1 MYVACLL
8 PSRPASPTGAKIRSH
23 SRENREMRFGFIF
36 LLCGA
41 AIAQAPAYKPEPIG
55 TLKQVM
61 RGIILP
67 NSDILFSVAQT
78 APKNDKEWGVVQDSA
93 IAISEAAALISMPGR
108 LLSNGQKVPVDRADF
123 VKFTKELLDAGAATY
138 KAAQSKNQ
146 DVVTVSLDRLSNACD
161 SCHEVYRDKH

>member
-1 MYVACLL
+1 
-8 PSRPASPTGAKIRSH
+8 
-23 SRENREMRFGFIF
+23 MRLGFFIL

-41 AIAQAPAYKPEPIG
+41 AIAQAPIYKPAPVG

-61 RGIILP
+61 RGVILP

-108 LLSNGQKVPVDRADF
+108 LLSNGQQVSLERVDW
-123 VKFTKELLDAGAATY
+123 VKFTKELVDAGAASY

-146 DVVTVSLDRLSNACD
+146 DAVTLTLDRLSAACD

>member
-1 MYVACLL
+1 M
-8 PSRPASPTGAKIRSH
+8 H
-23 SRENREMRFGFIF
+23 FGFIL

-41 AIAQAPAYKPEPIG
+41 AIAQAPAYKPVPIG

-61 RGIILP
+61 RGVVLP
-67 NSDILFSVAQT
+67 NSDILFSVAQMP
-78 APKNDKEWGVVQDSA
+78 PKNDKEWAVVQDSA

-108 LLSNGQKVPVDRADF
+108 LLSNGEKVPLERVDF
-123 VKFTKELLDAGAATY
+123 IKFTQELVEAGRASY

>member
-1 MYVACLL
+1 
-8 PSRPASPTGAKIRSH
+8 
-23 SRENREMRFGFIF
+23 MRFGII
-36 LLCGA
+36 LLLSVA
-41 AIAQAPAYKPEPIG
+41 ATAQAPIYKPAPIG

-61 RGIILP
+61 RGIVLP

-78 APKNDKEWGVVQDSA
+78 PPKNDKEWAVVQDSA

-108 LLSNGQKVPVDRADF
+108 LLSNGQKVPLDHADWG
-123 VKFTKELLDAGAATY
+123 KFTQELVDAGKASY

-146 DVVTVSLDRLSNACD
+146 DVVTLSLDRLSNACD

>member
-1 MYVACLL
+1 
-8 PSRPASPTGAKIRSH
+8 
-23 SRENREMRFGFIF
+23 MRFGFIL

-41 AIAQAPAYKPEPIG
+41 AIAQAPVYKPAPIG

-61 RGIILP
+61 RGVILP
-67 NSDILFSVAQT
+67 NSDIVFSVAQT
-78 APKNDKEWGVVQDSA
+78 PPKNDKEWAVVQDSA

-108 LLSNGQKVPVDRADF
+108 LLSNGQKVPLERADWI
-123 VKFTKELLDAGAATY
+123 KFTKELVDAGVASY

>member
-1 MYVACLL
+1 
-8 PSRPASPTGAKIRSH
+8 
-23 SRENREMRFGFIF
+23 MRFGFIL

-41 AIAQAPAYKPEPIG
+41 AIAQAPVYKPAPVG

-61 RGIILP
+61 RGVVLP

-78 APKNDKEWGVVQDSA
+78 PPKNDKEWAVVQDSA

-108 LLSNGQKVPVDRADF
+108 LLSNGQKVPLDRADW
-123 VKFTKELLDAGAATY
+123 VKFTKELVDAGAASY

-146 DVVTVSLDRLSNACD
+146 DVVTLSLDRLSNACD

>member
-1 MYVACLL
+1 
-8 PSRPASPTGAKIRSH
+8 
-23 SRENREMRFGFIF
+23 MRFGFVL

-41 AIAQAPAYKPEPIG
+41 AIAQAPVYKPEPIG

-61 RGIILP
+61 RGVVLP

-78 APKNDKEWGVVQDSA
+78 PPKNDKEWAVVQDSA
-93 IAISEAAALISMPGR
+93 IAIAESAALISMPGR
-108 LLSNGQKVPVDRADF
+108 LLSNGQKVPLARPDWI
-123 VKFTKELLDAGAATY
+123 KFTQELVDAANATY
-138 KAAQSKNQ
+138 KAAQTKSQ